1 MDDLHDI
8 VLLRLAQRA
17 AVGNGMPFFQAAA
30 TAGSGRVLGDKH
42 RVTAHRRLLA
52 IIDRRSGRQPLANKV
67 CGMPIDNLRS
77 LIETVLPLFPPQTEA

>member
-1 MDDLHDI
+1 M
-8 VLLRLAQRA
+8 
-17 AVGNGMPFFQAAA
+17 
-30 TAGSGRVLGDKH
+30 
-42 RVTAHRRLLA
+42 TAHRRLLA